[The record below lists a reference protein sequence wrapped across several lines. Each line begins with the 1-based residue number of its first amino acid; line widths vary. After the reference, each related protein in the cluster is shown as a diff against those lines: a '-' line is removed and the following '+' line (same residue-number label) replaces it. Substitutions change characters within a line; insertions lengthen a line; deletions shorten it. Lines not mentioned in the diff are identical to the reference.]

1 MYSDRLSG
9 HPRDLGY
16 ADLREHHGI
25 LRVPFDADGINVDDK
40 VSFESGP
47 LTGQEWTVE
56 AVLTQTY
63 EVTRRL
69 RIMYQPQE
77 VSHG

>member
-25 LRVPFDADGINVDDK
+25 LRLPLEADGINVGDK
-40 VSFESGP
+40 VTFQSGS
-47 LTGQEWTVE
+47 LTGQEWAVE
-56 AVLTQTY
+56 AVLTQTH

-77 VSHG
+77 VSQG